1 MRLAALLSWVA
12 SACSVDTGNSP
23 DNPNREDPPAGY
35 PTGTARYWTVIDEAT
50 GDVLSTGCA
59 NLPIPTVQA
68 VVGQRL
74 VYQITEEVVS
84 KEQGN
89 DVASDWWCTDEMLV
103 RRSVALRVD
112 KLSCWVMPSE
122 GPIRV
127 DRWEVIPAARMAPP
141 VSTSLMAGSGYRLFL
156 EVLDYGRL
164 VLSPNSTCAVK
175 ERAILQVTE

>member
-1 MRLAALLSWVA
+1 MRLTALLSLVA
-12 SACSVDTGNSP
+12 TACVGSGNTP
-23 DNPNREDPPAGY
+23 DNPNQEEPPPGH
-35 PTGTARYWTVIDEAT
+35 PTGTARYWTVTDEAT

-68 VVGQRL
+68 DVGQRL

-84 KEQGN
+84 KEQDS

-103 RRSVALRVD
+103 KRSVALRVD
-112 KLSCWVMPSE
+112 NLSCWALPSE

-127 DRWEVIPAARMAPP
+127 DRWEVIPAVRVAPP
-141 VSTSLMAGSGYRLFL
+141 VSASRMAGSGYRLFL
-156 EVLDYGRL
+156 EVLDHGRL
-164 VLSPNSTCAVK
+164 VLSPNSTCAVE